1 MENEVL
7 ETEQVNEVVEE
18 VVEEQEAEQA
28 EQLEQESEA
37 EQVAEQEAETVEA
50 EKEPEPQKTPAW
62 ITELRRQNREMKR
75 QLQAVQSTQGAPLP
89 QLGAKPTLEGCDFDS
104 ERFENEYAAWTDKKL
119 RIEAHRREQAQ
130 HEERLQQTWQEKV
143 SGYEA
148 KKTNARTIAP
158 DFDDAEEVCK
168 DVLSNVQQV
177 IIVKNARDP
186 AKLVLEIGRNPEL
199 AAKLGSITDP
209 VEFTYQIA
217 TMEAKMATKSPAKS
231 TPSPDKPLRAS
242 GGVSGGLSGNKL
254 GQLRAEAEKTGN
266 YDKVYAY
273 RKQMKAETS

>member
-7 ETEQVNEVVEE
+7 EQVEEQVEEQETEQAEQIEQEIEE
-18 VVEEQEAEQA
+18 QGEQEAEQ
-28 EQLEQESEA
+28 ET
-37 EQVAEQEAETVEA
+37 ETVEV
-50 EKEPEPQKTPAW
+50 EKEPEPQKTPTW

-75 QLQAVQSTQGAPLP
+75 QLQAAQSNRTVAVP
-89 QLGAKPTLEGCDFDS
+89 QLGAKPTLEACEFDS
-104 ERFENEYAAWTDKKL
+104 ERFENEYAAWTEKKIAIDL
-119 RIEAHRREQAQ
+119 QRREQVQ
-130 HEERLQQTWQEKV
+130 QEEILQQTWQEKV

-148 KKTNARTIAP
+148 KKTSVRTIAP

-199 AAKLGSITDP
+199 AAKLGNITDP

-217 TMEAKMATKSPAKS
+217 TMEAKMATKSPTKS
-231 TPSPDKPLRAS
+231 TPAPDKPLRAS

-254 GQLRAEAEKTGN
+254 EQLRAEAEKTGN

-273 RKQMKAETS
+273 RKQMKDKTS

>member
-7 ETEQVNEVVEE
+7 ETEQVEDATGQEVEQVEAVDQPE
-18 VVEEQEAEQA
+18 IEQEATEAGEQA
-28 EQLEQESEA
+28 ET
-37 EQVAEQEAETVEA
+37 ETAVEA
-50 EKEPEPQKTPAW
+50 EPEPQKTPTW

-75 QLQAVQSTQGAPLP
+75 QLQAVQSTQSAAP

-104 ERFENEYAAWTDKKL
+104 ERFENEYASWVDKKQQ
-119 RIEAHRREQAQ
+119 IENQRREQAQ

-148 KKTNARTIAP
+148 KKANARTAAP
-158 DFDDAEEVCK
+158 DYDDAEEVCK

-186 AKLVLEIGRNPEL
+186 ARLVLEIGRNPEF
-199 AAKLGSITDP
+199 AAKLGGITDP

-217 TMEAKMATKSPAKS
+217 TLEATMATKSPAKS
-231 TPSPDKPLRAS
+231 TPAPDKPLRAS
-242 GGVSGGLSGNKL
+242 GGVSGGMSGNKL
-254 GQLRAEAEKTGN
+254 EQLRAEAEKTGN

-273 RKQMKAETS
+273 RKQMKSQAS